1 MQRAPQPPQGPFN
14 AISPVVLALAAVM
27 VAVELVFM
35 LGSAGLIGGRA
46 AIGWRVAAIQDWG
59 FSPLVWEQVMTF
71 GNASPHLLARLV
83 TYPFIHN
90 SFTHVLFAVA
100 MLLALGKFV
109 GDVFRPWAV
118 LVVFL
123 GGVLAG
129 AVVFALIM
137 PPQRFLFGA
146 YPGVYALIGAFTWIL
161 WAGLGARGL
170 NRLAAFRL
178 IGFLL
183 VLQLAFVAIGPLIGG
198 SGVDLGFL
206 AELASF
212 AVGFALSVVVSPGG
226 FRALQ
231 ARLRAR
237 D

>member
-1 MQRAPQPPQGPFN
+1 MPQGRRSASPFN

-27 VAVELVFM
+27 TVIELGFM
-35 LGSAGLIGGRA
+35 LGASGVIGGRA
-46 AIGWRVAAIQDWG
+46 GIGWRMAAIQDWG
-59 FSPLVWEQVMTF
+59 FSPLVWDQVVTW
-71 GNASPHLLARLV
+71 GNTAPRLLARFV
-83 TYPFIHN
+83 TYAFVHG
-90 SFTHVLFAVA
+90 SFTHALFAVA

-118 LVVFL
+118 LAVFL
-123 GGVLAG
+123 GGVLTG
-129 AVVFALIM
+129 AVVFALVM
-137 PPQRFLFGA
+137 PPQRYLFGA

-183 VLQLAFVAIGPLIGG
+183 VLQLAFAAIGPLIGG
-198 SGVDLGFL
+198 SGVDLGFI

-212 AVGFALSVVVSPGG
+212 AMGFALSVVVSPGG

-231 ARLRAR
+231 ARLRSR
-237 D
+237 N

>member
-1 MQRAPQPPQGPFN
+1 MQHAPQPQGPFN

-27 VAVELVFM
+27 AAIEIVFM
-35 LGSAGLIGGRA
+35 LGTSGVIGGPG
-46 AIGWRVAAIQDWG
+46 AIGWRMGAIQDWG
-59 FSPLVWEQVMTF
+59 FSPMVWEQVVSY
-71 GNASPHLLARLV
+71 GNTTPQLLARFV
-83 TYPFIHN
+83 TYAFVHG
-90 SFTHVLFAVA
+90 SFTHALFAVA

-118 LVVFL
+118 LVVFA
-123 GGVLAG
+123 GGLLVG
-129 AVVFALIM
+129 AVVFALLM
-137 PPQRFLFGA
+137 PPQRYLFGA

-161 WAGLGARGL
+161 WARLGAHGM

-198 SGVDLGFL
+198 SGVDLTFV

-212 AVGFALSVVVSPGG
+212 AAGFALSVVVSPGG

-237 D
+237 E